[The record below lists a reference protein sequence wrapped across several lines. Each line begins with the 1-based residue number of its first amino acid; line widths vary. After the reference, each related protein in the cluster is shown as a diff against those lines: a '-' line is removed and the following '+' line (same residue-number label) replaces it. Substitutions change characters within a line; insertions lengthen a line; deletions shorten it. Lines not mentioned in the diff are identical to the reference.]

1 MKFFDQLNTNKNIIV
16 WYSHA
21 KRETKRPLAITD
33 NYIKVKMYFVN
44 KLLISIFMQK
54 NVCIVFNYNILEI
67 IMIKIARLQ

>member
-1 MKFFDQLNTNKNIIV
+1 MKNESFDRLNTNKSIIV

-21 KRETKRPLAITD
+21 KRDTKRPLAIAD

-54 NVCIVFNYNILEI
+54 NVWIVFNYNLV
-67 IMIKIARLQ
+67 KIARLQ